1 MSHRHLVLV
10 GLPGAGKTTVGRL
23 VAEDLGWP
31 FVDVD
36 ALIEERVGSSPSAIF
51 ADGGEPEFRELER
64 QSVGELIA
72 EDRSHVI
79 APGGGWAAQAG
90 ALESGAERAFTV
102 YLQTDPAVAASRTN
116 KSRHRP
122 LLDVDG
128 AGRETRMRELHS
140 QRERS
145 YDRCDAVV
153 ETDDRTAA
161 EVARKVAELAR
172 SHMG

>member
-23 VAEDLGWP
+23 VAEDLGWS

-36 ALIEERVGSSPSAIF
+36 ALIEERVGSSPSVIF
-51 ADGGEPEFRELER
+51 ADRGEAEFRELEC
-64 QSVGELIA
+64 QSIGELIA

-79 APGGGWAAQAG
+79 APGGGWAAQTG
-90 ALESGAERAFTV
+90 ALESVAHRALTV
-102 YLQTDPAVAASRTN
+102 YLQTDPDVAAART
-116 KSRHRP
+116 KESHHRP

-128 AGRETRMRELHS
+128 AGHETRMRELYS
-140 QRERS
+140 QRERC

-172 SHMG
+172 SRVG

>member
-1 MSHRHLVLV
+1 MTARHLILV

-36 ALIEERVGSSPSAIF
+36 ALIEERVGSSPPAIF
-51 ADGGEPEFRELER
+51 ADRGEAEFRKLER
-64 QSVGELIA
+64 RSIGELIA
-72 EDRSHVI
+72 EDRCQVI

-90 ALESGAERAFTV
+90 ALESVAERAFTV
-102 YLQTDPAVAASRTN
+102 YLQTDPHVAAARTEE
-116 KSRHRP
+116 SHHRP

-128 AGRETRMRELHS
+128 AGRETRMRELYW

-153 ETDDRTAA
+153 ETDERTAA

-172 SHMG
+172 SQVG

>member
-1 MSHRHLVLV
+1 MSHRHLILV
-10 GLPGAGKTTVGRL
+10 GLPGAGKTTIGRL
-23 VAEDLGWP
+23 VAEDLDWP

-36 ALIEERVGSSPSAIF
+36 ALIEERVGSPPSAIF
-51 ADGGEPEFRELER
+51 ADGGEAEFRELER

-90 ALESGAERAFTV
+90 ALESVAERAFTV
-102 YLQTDPAVAASRTN
+102 YLQTDPAVAAART
-116 KSRHRP
+116 KESHHRP

-140 QRERS
+140 QRERC
-145 YDRCDAVV
+145 YDRCDDVV